1 MLTAARVGQSSHG
14 ARHQKDVAEDREKRR
29 RRETTDE
36 HEDVD
41 QRRLRFLGEKSDPTL
56 KKPGQAV
63 QQRDQIVEQ
72 AGVSRGIAEP
82 HRFASHA
89 AQSLP
94 AENQPENEPDAERC
108 KDRLRRIF
116 ADVLFAVFLKSA
128 DAVAGVFPSLLGFA
142 FVFFRHC
149 AGG

>member
-1 MLTAARVGQSSHG
+1 MWTSAVFDSAAKSETRLSRNPARLLTSETRLWSKPACPAGLRNRIVSP
-14 ARHQKDVAEDREKRR
+14 AMRR
-29 RRETTDE
+29 N
-36 HEDVD
+36 
-41 QRRLRFLGEKSDPTL
+41 
-56 KKPGQAV
+56 
-63 QQRDQIVEQ
+63 
-72 AGVSRGIAEP
+72 
-82 HRFASHA
+82 
-89 AQSLP
+89 LP